1 MAEYSKE
8 QYIDGT
14 NVTVCMTQ
22 ATDPWAITYFLMT
35 ISVFFLIPLLIL
47 VIIYSII
54 AKHLI
59 LKTTATSNGSTTCS
73 TKMRK
78 QAEHNLK
85 ARRQVVLMLG
95 AVVVSFFLCL
105 MPFRILT
112 LCIIIVP
119 DDIFRNFGVE
129 SYYNVLFF
137 CRIMLYLNSAIN
149 PILYNLMS
157 SKFRKGFQKLYC
169 CECWTHRRGRF
180 NELGG
185 QHGRYGG
192 RGRVLTLTNTTTTTT
207 TSSFVAYSVNRK
219 IRNHHHHHHNSLEDL
234 RIGDNWYIEK
244 SEFSCTCMCN
254 CVFNDLYKNCFIIL
268 LLNYWLKLGLHF
280 C

>member
-22 ATDPWAITYFLMT
+22 ATDPWAITFFLMT

-59 LKTTATSNGSTTCS
+59 LKTTGNGHTTCTS
-73 TKMRK
+73 KMRK

-169 CECWTHRRGRF
+169 CECWREHSGFNGIRRNGGGR
-180 NELGG
+180 NGG
-185 QHGRYGG
+185 IGG
-192 RGRVLTLTNTTTTTT
+192 RGRVLTLTNTTTTMT

-219 IRNHHHHHHNSLEDL
+219 ARNNNNHSHHHHNINNQQHHRSMEDL
-234 RIGDNWYIEK
+234 HNGEN
-244 SEFSCTCMCN
+244 
-254 CVFNDLYKNCFIIL
+254 
-268 LLNYWLKLGLHF
+268 
-280 C
+280 

>member
-1 MAEYSKE
+1 MMAEYSKE

-22 ATDPWAITYFLMT
+22 ATDPWAITFFLMT

-59 LKTTATSNGSTTCS
+59 LKTTGNGHTTCTS
-73 TKMRK
+73 KMRK

-119 DDIFRNFGVE
+119 DDIFRNVGVE

-169 CECWTHRRGRF
+169 CECWRNRSGFNGLGIRRRRGGDGS
-180 NELGG
+180 GG
-185 QHGRYGG
+185 VGGGRDGFG
-192 RGRVLTLTNTTTTTT
+192 RGRILTLTNTTTTTT

-219 IRNHHHHHHNSLEDL
+219 VRNNNNHQHNISQQQHHHSMEDL
-234 RIGDNWYIEK
+234 HNGDN
-244 SEFSCTCMCN
+244 
-254 CVFNDLYKNCFIIL
+254 
-268 LLNYWLKLGLHF
+268 
-280 C
+280 